1 MVCCGMSKL
10 LDIREIIMELKFYGA
25 TERVT
30 GSSHIIRVNGLTVL
44 LDCGLIQGTRE
55 DEALNRLP
63 FPFDPASIDAVVLTH
78 GHIDHSGRL
87 PLLVKQ
93 GFNGPVFTTLA
104 TVDLCKVLLL
114 DSASL
119 GERDAEYRRKHPE
132 TRADK
137 HAEPLYTRDDALQA
151 LDTMTGFT
159 YGEKHEIFPGIAI
172 CFRDAGHI
180 LGSAL
185 VEVWLKEGGIAKKL
199 VFSGDVGQY
208 GGPILKD
215 PETIEEADA
224 VILESTYGDRLHRE
238 LQLTIAEIGEII
250 RSSSAGKG
258 NILIPAFA
266 IGRSQELLYLFGQ
279 YYEEWGLDQWQ
290 VFLDSP
296 MAIEASTIYWD
307 YPELYDEE
315 AVAFR
320 NDKSIMPHLKN
331 LHFTPK
337 PEQSKAINAI
347 KSGAII
353 IAGSG
358 MCNGGRILH
367 HLKHNIERP
376 ECSLIM
382 TGFQAEGTLGR
393 FLVDGDS
400 VVVIHGRNYQ
410 VKTALH
416 TIGGLSAHADQNDLL
431 RWTGGFV
438 NNPEIFVVHGDEPV
452 KKIFRD
458 ALEERLHLKATIP
471 AAGDVITFG

>member
-1 MVCCGMSKL
+1 M
-10 LDIREIIMELKFYGA
+10 MELQFYGA
-25 TERVT
+25 TDRVT
-30 GSSHIIRVNGLTVL
+30 GSSHILRLNGYKILV
-44 LDCGLIQGTRE
+44 DCGLIQGSRE
-55 DEALNRLP
+55 DEALNHQP
-63 FPFDPASIDAVVLTH
+63 FPFDPASISAVVLTH

-93 GFNGPVFTTLA
+93 GFRGTVYTQHA

-132 TRADK
+132 THEDQ
-137 HAEPLYTRDDALQA
+137 HAEPLYTRNDALHA
-151 LDTMTGFT
+151 LTTMTGLP
-159 YGEKHEIFPGIAI
+159 YNEKHHILPGITI
-172 CFRDAGHI
+172 RLQDAGHI

-185 VEVWLKEGGIAKKL
+185 VEVWLQEGSVTKKL

-208 GGPILKD
+208 SSPILKD
-215 PETIEEADA
+215 PVTIEEADA

-238 LQLTIAEIGEII
+238 LNLTLAEIGEIL
-250 RSSSAGKG
+250 RSSSTRNG

-279 YYEEWGLDQWQ
+279 YYDQWGLDQWQ
-290 VFLDSP
+290 VYLDSP
-296 MAIEASTIYWD
+296 MAIEASSIYWD

-315 AVAFR
+315 AIAFR
-320 NDKSIMPHLKN
+320 NDKSIMPHIKN
-331 LHFTPK
+331 LHFTPR

-393 FLVDGDS
+393 SLVNGDKE
-400 VVVIHGRNYQ
+400 VIIHGRSCK
-410 VKTALH
+410 VKAALH
-416 TIGGLSAHADQNDLL
+416 TIGGLSAHGDQNDLL
-431 RWTGGFV
+431 RWAGGFV
-438 NNPEIFVVHGDEPV
+438 NKPEIFVVHGDDPV

-458 ALEERLHLKATIP
+458 TLENRLHCKATIP
-471 AAGDVITFG
+471 VSGDLITFNP

>member
-1 MVCCGMSKL
+1 
-10 LDIREIIMELKFYGA
+10 MELQFYGA

-30 GSSHIIRVNGLTVL
+30 GSSHIIRDNGYAVL
-44 LDCGLIQGTRE
+44 IDCGLIQGSRE

-87 PLLVKQ
+87 PLLVRH
-93 GFNGPVFTTLA
+93 GFRGPVYTTPA
-104 TVDLCKVLLL
+104 TIDLCQVLLL

-137 HAEPLYTRDDALQA
+137 HAEPLYTRDDALQV
-151 LDTMTGFT
+151 LNIMTAFP
-159 YGEKHEIFPGIAI
+159 YGEKHEILPGIAI
-172 CFRDAGHI
+172 RFRDAGHI
-180 LGSAL
+180 LGAAM
-185 VEVWLKEGGIAKKL
+185 VELWLQEGEVAKKL

-208 GGPILKD
+208 DGLILKD

-238 LQLTIAEIGEII
+238 LKLTLAEIGEII
-250 RSSSAGKG
+250 RSAGTENG

-266 IGRSQELLYLFGQ
+266 IGRSQELLYLFGR

-296 MAIEASTIYWD
+296 MAIEASRIYWD

-315 AVAFR
+315 AVAFH
-320 NDKSIMPHLKN
+320 NDKSMMPHLKN

-337 PEQSKAINAI
+337 PEQSKAINAVR
-347 KSGAII
+347 SGAII

-382 TGFQAEGTLGR
+382 TGYQAEGTLGR
-393 FLVDGDS
+393 ALVDGARE
-400 VVVIHGRNYQ
+400 VVIHGRSCH
-410 VKTALH
+410 VRAAL
-416 TIGGLSAHADQNDLL
+416 L
-431 RWTGGFV
+431 
-438 NNPEIFVVHGDEPV
+438 
-452 KKIFRD
+452 
-458 ALEERLHLKATIP
+458 
-471 AAGDVITFG
+471 

>member
-1 MVCCGMSKL
+1 
-10 LDIREIIMELKFYGA
+10 MELQFYGA

-30 GSSHIIRVNGLTVL
+30 GSSHIIRDNGYAVL
-44 LDCGLIQGTRE
+44 IDCGLIQGSRE

-87 PLLVKQ
+87 PLLVRH
-93 GFNGPVFTTLA
+93 GFRGPVYTTPA
-104 TVDLCKVLLL
+104 TIDLCQVLLL

-137 HAEPLYTRDDALQA
+137 HAEPLYTRDDALQV
-151 LDTMTGFT
+151 LNIMTAFP
-159 YGEKHEIFPGIAI
+159 YGEKHEILPGIAI
-172 CFRDAGHI
+172 RFRDAGHI
-180 LGSAL
+180 LGAAM
-185 VEVWLKEGGIAKKL
+185 VELWLQEGEVAKKL

-208 GGPILKD
+208 DGLILKD

-238 LQLTIAEIGEII
+238 LKLTLAEIGEII
-250 RSSSAGKG
+250 RSAGTENG

-266 IGRSQELLYLFGQ
+266 IGRSQELLYLFGR

-296 MAIEASTIYWD
+296 MAIEASRIYWD

-315 AVAFR
+315 AVAFH
-320 NDKSIMPHLKN
+320 NDKSMMPHLKN

-337 PEQSKAINAI
+337 PEQSKAINAVR
-347 KSGAII
+347 SGAII

-382 TGFQAEGTLGR
+382 TGYQAEGTLGR
-393 FLVDGDS
+393 ALVDGARE
-400 VVVIHGRNYQ
+400 VVIHGRSAH
-410 VKTALH
+410 VRAALH
-416 TIGGLSAHADQNDLL
+416 TIGGLSAHGDQNDLL
-431 RWTGGFV
+431 RWAGGFV
-438 NNPEIFVVHGDEPV
+438 NHPELYVVHGDEPV

-458 ALEERLHLKATIP
+458 AVEQRLHLKASIP
-471 AAGDVITFG
+471 VSGDVLSFGP

>member
-1 MVCCGMSKL
+1 
-10 LDIREIIMELKFYGA
+10 MELQFYGA

-30 GSSHIIRVNGLTVL
+30 GSSHILRFKGYTVL
-44 LDCGLIQGTRE
+44 IDCGLIQGSRE
-55 DEALNRLP
+55 DEALNRQP
-63 FPFDPASIDAVVLTH
+63 FPFDPGSINAVVLTH

-87 PLLVKQ
+87 PLLVKH
-93 GFNGPVFTTLA
+93 GFRGPVYTTTA
-104 TVDLCKVLLL
+104 TIDLCKVLLL

-119 GERDAEYRRKHPE
+119 GERDAEYRQKHAE
-132 TRADK
+132 TEADK
-137 HAEPLYTRDDALQA
+137 HAEPLYTRDDALRA
-151 LDTMTGFT
+151 LNTMTSFS
-159 YGEKHEIFPGIAI
+159 YGEKHQILPGIAI

-185 VEVWLKEGGIAKKL
+185 IEVWLKEGTISKKL

-208 GGPILKD
+208 DGLILKD

-238 LQLTIAEIGEII
+238 LNLTLAEIGAII
-250 RSSSAGKG
+250 RSASTKKG

-279 YYEEWGLDQWQ
+279 YYKEWGLDEWQ

-320 NDKSIMPHLKN
+320 NNKSIMPHLKN

-347 KSGAII
+347 RSGAII

-393 FLVDGDS
+393 SLVDGHREID
-400 VVVIHGRNYQ
+400 IHGRSYQ
-410 VKTALH
+410 VKAALH
-416 TIGGLSAHADQNDLL
+416 TIGGLSAHGDQDDLL
-431 RWTGGFV
+431 RWAGGFV
-438 NNPEIFVVHGDEPV
+438 NKPEIFVVHGDEPV

-458 ALEERLHLKATIP
+458 AIEERLQLKATIP
-471 AAGDVITFG
+471 APGDVITFS

>member
-1 MVCCGMSKL
+1 
-10 LDIREIIMELKFYGA
+10 MELQFYGA

-30 GSSHIIRVNGLTVL
+30 GSSHILRVNRLTVL
-44 LDCGLIQGTRE
+44 VDCGLIQGSRV
-55 DEALNRLP
+55 DEALNHLP
-63 FPFDPASIDAVVLTH
+63 FPFDPASIDAVLLTH

-93 GFNGPVFTTLA
+93 GFKGPVYTTPA

-119 GERDAEYRRKHPE
+119 GERDAEYRQKHPE
-132 TRADK
+132 TKSDK
-137 HAEPLYTRDDALQA
+137 HAEPLYTRDDALRA
-151 LDTMTGFT
+151 LNTMTGLPF
-159 YGEKHEIFPGIAI
+159 GRKQQILPGITVR
-172 CFRDAGHI
+172 FRDAGHI

-185 VEVWLKEGGIAKKL
+185 VEVWLKEDTLTKKL
-199 VFSGDVGQY
+199 VFSGDIGQY
-208 GGPILKD
+208 GGPILND

-238 LQLTIAEIGEII
+238 LKLTLAEIGQII
-250 RSSSAGKG
+250 RAAGSSSG

-266 IGRSQELLYLFGQ
+266 IGRSQELLYLFGK

-296 MAIEASTIYWD
+296 MAIEASIIYWN
-307 YPELYDEE
+307 YPELYDKE
-315 AVAFR
+315 AAAFR
-320 NDKSIMPHLKN
+320 NDKSMMPHLKN

-376 ECSLIM
+376 ECSLII

-393 FLVDGDS
+393 SLVNGDRE
-400 VVVIHGRNYQ
+400 VVIHGRTCQ
-410 VKTALH
+410 VKAALH
-416 TIGGLSAHADQNDLL
+416 TIGGLSAHGDQDDLL
-431 RWTGGFV
+431 RWVGGFV
-438 NNPEIFVVHGDEPV
+438 NNPEIFIVHGDEPV
-452 KKIFRD
+452 KKIFQD
-458 ALEERLHLKATIP
+458 AINEHLHLKATTP
-471 AAGDVITFG
+471 ASGDVITFGS

>member
-1 MVCCGMSKL
+1 
-10 LDIREIIMELKFYGA
+10 MELQFYGA
-25 TERVT
+25 TAKVT
-30 GSSHIIRVNGLTVL
+30 GSSHILRVNGYTVL
-44 LDCGLIQGTRE
+44 IDCGLIQGSRE
-55 DEALNRLP
+55 DEAINLQP
-63 FPFDPASIDAVVLTH
+63 FPFDPASVNAVVLTH

-93 GFNGPVFTTLA
+93 GFTGPVYTQQA

-119 GERDAEYRRKHPE
+119 AERDAEYHRKHPE

-137 HAEPLYTRDDALQA
+137 YAEPLYTREDTLRALN
-151 LDTMTGFT
+151 TMIGLP
-159 YGEKHEIFPGIAI
+159 YDEKQNILPGISI
-172 CFRDAGHI
+172 RFREAGHI

-185 VEVWLKEGGIAKKL
+185 VEVWLKEGALAKKL

-208 GGPILKD
+208 GSPLMKD
-215 PETIEEADA
+215 PETIEAADA
-224 VILESTYGDRLHRE
+224 VILESTYGDRLHKE
-238 LQLTIAEIGEII
+238 LKLTLAEIGEVI
-250 RSSSAGKG
+250 RSASTENG

-296 MAIEASTIYWD
+296 MAIEASGIYWK
-307 YPELYDEE
+307 YPELLDEE
-315 AVAFR
+315 TARFR

-367 HLKHNIERP
+367 HLTHNIQRS

-382 TGFQAEGTLGR
+382 TGFQVEGTLGR
-393 FLVDGDS
+393 SLVNGDKE
-400 VVVIHGRNYQ
+400 VVIHGKNYP
-410 VKTALH
+410 VNATLH
-416 TIGGLSAHADQNDLL
+416 TIGGLSAHGDRDDLL
-431 RWTGGFV
+431 RWVSGFE

-452 KKIFRD
+452 KKVFRD
-458 ALEERLHLKATIP
+458 AIEERLHFKATIP
-471 AAGDVITFG
+471 KSGDLIMFGS

>member
-1 MVCCGMSKL
+1 
-10 LDIREIIMELKFYGA
+10 MELQFYGA

-30 GSSHIIRVNGLTVL
+30 GSSHILRVNGYTVL
-44 LDCGLIQGTRE
+44 IDCGLIQGSSE

-63 FPFDPASIDAVVLTH
+63 FPFDPPSIHAVVLTH

-87 PLLVKQ
+87 PLLVKH
-93 GFNGPVFTTLA
+93 GFKGTVFSTPA
-104 TVDLCKVLLL
+104 TIDLCKVLLL

-119 GERDAEYRRKHPE
+119 GERDAEYRQKHPA
-132 TRADK
+132 TKADK
-137 HAEPLYTRDDALQA
+137 HAEPLYTRDDALRT
-151 LDTMTGFT
+151 LNTMTALP
-159 YGEKHEIFPGIAI
+159 YGKKHQIIPGIAI
-172 CFRDAGHI
+172 RFRDAGHI

-185 VEVWLKEGGIAKKL
+185 VEVWLTEGDRAKKL

-208 GGPILKD
+208 GSPILKD

-224 VILESTYGDRLHRE
+224 VILESTYGDRLHRDLE
-238 LQLTIAEIGEII
+238 LTLTEIGEII
-250 RSSSAGKG
+250 RSATARKG

-279 YYEEWGLDQWQ
+279 YYQEWGLDQWQ
-290 VFLDSP
+290 VYLDSP

-320 NDKSIMPHLKN
+320 NEKRMMPHLKN

-376 ECSLIM
+376 ECYLIM

-393 FLVDGDS
+393 SLVDGNREI
-400 VVVIHGRNYQ
+400 VLHGTSYK
-410 VKTALH
+410 VKAALH
-416 TIGGLSAHADQNDLL
+416 TIGGLSAHGDQNDLL

-438 NNPEIFVVHGDEPV
+438 TKPEIFVVHGDKPV

-458 ALEERLHLKATIP
+458 SIEERLHLKATIP
-471 AAGDVITFG
+471 APGDVITFGP

>member
-1 MVCCGMSKL
+1 
-10 LDIREIIMELKFYGA
+10 
-25 TERVT
+25 
-30 GSSHIIRVNGLTVL
+30 
-44 LDCGLIQGTRE
+44 
-55 DEALNRLP
+55 
-63 FPFDPASIDAVVLTH
+63 
-78 GHIDHSGRL
+78 
-87 PLLVKQ
+87 
-93 GFNGPVFTTLA
+93 GFTGPVYTQQA

-119 GERDAEYRRKHPE
+119 AERDAEYHRKHPE

-137 HAEPLYTRDDALQA
+137 HAEPLYTREDTLRALN
-151 LDTMTGFT
+151 TMIGLP
-159 YGEKHEIFPGIAI
+159 YDEKQNILPGITI
-172 CFRDAGHI
+172 RFRDAGHI

-185 VEVWLKEGGIAKKL
+185 VEVWLKEGALAKKL

-208 GGPILKD
+208 GSPLMKD
-215 PETIEEADA
+215 PETIEEADV
-224 VILESTYGDRLHRE
+224 VILESTYGDRLHKE
-238 LQLTIAEIGEII
+238 LKLTLAEIGEVI
-250 RSSSAGKG
+250 RSASTENG

-296 MAIEASTIYWD
+296 MAIEASGIYWK
-307 YPELYDEE
+307 YPELLDEE
-315 AVAFR
+315 TARFR

-367 HLKHNIERP
+367 HLTHNIQRS

-382 TGFQAEGTLGR
+382 TGFQVEGTLGR
-393 FLVDGDS
+393 SLVNGDKE
-400 VVVIHGRNYQ
+400 VVIHGKNYQ
-410 VKTALH
+410 VNATLH
-416 TIGGLSAHADQNDLL
+416 TIGGLSAHGDRDDLL
-431 RWTGGFV
+431 RWVGGFE

-452 KKIFRD
+452 KKVFRD
-458 ALEERLHLKATIP
+458 AIEERLHFKATIP
-471 AAGDVITFG
+471 KSGNIIMFGS